1 MIRGPSNPSLDM
13 LVSFMIHYRTM
24 KTSNKWRG
32 LRRRLQAGWTGI
44 SDPFARLSYSQEGE
58 DLILERILEGRDN
71 GFYIDVG
78 AHHPKRF
85 SNTYRFY
92 LKGWSGVNIDATPGS
107 MEPFRTVRPRD
118 RNIEAA
124 ISEDTHPITF
134 HLYNDSALNSTQPAE
149 IRRIDP
155 ARHRVLRQVSV
166 TPRSLSEV
174 LSSVIPSGQM
184 IDFLTVDVEG
194 MDLQVLRSNDW
205 QRFRPTLV
213 LAEEVRGTEKMH
225 EGEITAFMRTQWYTE
240 LCRTMNTIFFR
251 DNRNG
256 F

>member
-1 MIRGPSNPSLDM
+1 
-13 LVSFMIHYRTM
+13 M
-24 KTSNKWRG
+24 KTPSKWRG
-32 LRRRLQAGWTGI
+32 LRRRLQAAWTGI
-44 SDPFARLSYSQEGE
+44 TDPFARLSYSQEGE
-58 DLILERILEGRDN
+58 DLILERILEGRDK

-124 ISEDTHPITF
+124 ISADTRPITF
-134 HLYNDSALNSTQPAE
+134 HLYNDPALNSAQPAE
-149 IRRIDP
+149 VRNIDP
-155 ARHRVLRQVSV
+155 ARHRVIRQVTV
-166 TPRSLSEV
+166 TPRPLSEV
-174 LSSVIPSGQM
+174 LSSVITNGQI

-194 MDLQVLRSNDW
+194 LDLQVLRSNDW
-205 QRFRPTLV
+205 QRYRPALV
-213 LAEEVRGTEKMH
+213 LAEEVRRADREH
-225 EGEITAFMRTQWYTE
+225 EGEITEFMRAQHYTE

-251 DNRNG
+251 DDRG
-256 F
+256 RL